1 MKESVTYQAIL
12 EEGRAEGQMKEAQRL
27 LFLLGSRHLGE
38 PAAKIVR
45 AVEALTDV
53 KQLEELTLRV
63 QQSATWQ
70 ELLGLNGSSR
80 RRHGKIP

>member
-1 MKESVTYQAIL
+1 V
-12 EEGRAEGQMKEAQRL
+12 KEARRIL
-27 LFLLGSRHLGE
+27 LLLGSRHLGN
-38 PAAKIVR
+38 PTAKVVR

-70 ELLGLNGSSR
+70 ELLGLNGSAR
-80 RRHGKIP
+80 RGHKKTP